1 MNHAGGL
8 RGFPALANRPGTRLF
23 RSRREIRLQPERV
36 KADAR
41 KLVEPALVLTHRRE
55 QFPCVRGV
63 QVDEFAFNLRV
74 EEHGFRRSDECRQ
87 RRALFGAA
95 EDRLVHIEDVKD
107 GFRGQQS
114 EFANRSRV
122 ERRLCEGRPTVQN
135 FLGFDR
141 GGENIGLHL
150 FALDFLF
157 VARDCFFQSLEV
169 GQNQFGVDRF
179 EVVLRVD
186 LARDVD
192 DVGVGEAADD
202 LRNCVGF
209 ANRGEELVAEPFA
222 LGCALDDSGDVD
234 ERHGR
239 RQDSLAAENRRQHV
253 QARVR
258 QVDDP
263 DVRLNRRE
271 GIVRRENVVAR
282 ERIEQGGLSHVGKT
296 DDSD

>member
-1 MNHAGGL
+1 MNYSGGL
-8 RGFPALANRPGTRLF
+8 RGFPALTNCPGACFF
-23 RSRREIRLQPERV
+23 RAGREIRLQSERV
-36 KADAR
+36 EADAGE
-41 KLVEPALVLTHRRE
+41 LVEPALVLTHRRE

-63 QVDEFAFNLRV
+63 QVDEFAFDLCV
-74 EEHGFRRSDECRQ
+74 EEHGLCRRNERRQ

-95 EDRLVHIEDVKD
+95 EDRLVHVENVED

-114 EFANRSRV
+114 EFANRCRV
-122 ERRLCEGRPTVQN
+122 ERGLCEGRPTVQN
-135 FLGFDR
+135 LLRLDR

-150 FALDFLF
+150 FALDFFF
-157 VARDCFFQSLEV
+157 VARDRLVQSLKV

-186 LARDVD
+186 LARNVD
-192 DVGVGEAADD
+192 DVGVGETADD
-202 LRNCVGF
+202 LRNRVRF

-222 LGCALDDSGDVD
+222 LGCTLDDSGDVN

-239 RQDSLAAENRRQHV
+239 WQDSLAAENFRQYV

-258 QVDDP
+258 QVDDT
-263 DVRLNRRE
+263 DVRLNRCER
-271 GIVRRENVVAR
+271 IVRRENVVAR